1 MSAELDRGDEVR
13 AEREP
18 RDVSEDGR
26 DQRLWAVRGAA
37 QAERNDEEAILDATE
52 ELMREL
58 IARNELAPERIVSCI
73 FTCTD
78 DLNAQFPAVAARRL
92 GLNQVPLICSREIDV
107 PGAMER
113 VIRVIV
119 HYYGPL
125 AHEPVHA
132 YLGAAQSLRA
142 DLHSAQ

>member
-1 MSAELDRGDEVR
+1 MSQ
-13 AEREP
+13 P
-18 RDVSEDGR
+18 SQRD
-26 DQRLWAVRGAA
+26 RLWAVRGAV
-37 QAERNDEEAILDATE
+37 QADRNEEESILGATE

-58 IARNELAPERIVSCI
+58 LERNEIDAGHIVSVV

-78 DLNAQFPAVAARRL
+78 DLDAQFPAVAARRI
-92 GLNQVPLICSREIDV
+92 GLDQVPLICAREIDV

-119 HYYGPL
+119 HYYAGDE
-125 AHEPVHA
+125 HKSQHV
-132 YLGAAQSLRA
+132 YVGAAQKLRT